1 MNDPR
6 AGTPRLPLPRPAS
19 EPTSE
24 PLSSDPLISEAV
36 LADDRLI
43 DDVCSGRRG
52 ADDPDPLVRL
62 LSAWRAARRRNRR
75 RSRVGALH
83 CGRRV

>member
-1 MNDPR
+1 MDATNDPR
-6 AGTPRLPLPRPAS
+6 AGEPHLPLPRPAS
-19 EPTSE
+19 EPVAA
-24 PLSSDPLISEAV
+24 DAV

-62 LSAWRAARRRNRR
+62 LAAWRSARR
-75 RSRVGALH
+75 RSRRRARAGALR
-83 CGRRV
+83 CGKRS

>member
-19 EPTSE
+19 EPLT
-24 PLSSDPLISEAV
+24 SEAV

-75 RSRVGALH
+75 RPRVGALH

>member
-6 AGTPRLPLPRPAS
+6 AGTPRLPQPRPAS
-19 EPTSE
+19 EPLT
-24 PLSSDPLISEAV
+24 SEAV

-43 DDVCSGRRG
+43 DDVRSGRRG
-52 ADDPDPLVRL
+52 VDDPDPLVRL
-62 LSAWRAARRRNRR
+62 LSAWRSARRRHRR
-75 RSRVGALH
+75 RPRVGILQ